1 MAAPQAG
8 LGEFN
13 LRHYCRKI
21 VAGCKREDA
30 PPENERGVAMAISY
44 RLTAIS
50 ASG

>member
-1 MAAPQAG
+1 

-30 PPENERGVAMAISY
+30 PPENERGVADGYQLSAI
-44 RLTAIS
+44 
-50 ASG
+50 G